1 MCGLTE
7 MSYVFDWWAIPN
19 VVSLIFSAF
28 LAIFVLKTNPNKDY
42 NRVFTLMFTDV
53 SITAFSG
60 TMVLISTDP
69 NVFIW
74 KDLLFLSSLPI
85 YGLVAYFVSIFPR
98 KSTVFGKHR
107 FATALLFL
115 PSALAG
121 GLYLQDRSPFI
132 AGGPLEGIWRIVTI
146 TSLFY
151 ALLVLLRSNLY
162 AISEIERRQIKYVLV
177 AFAIQAVFCVTH
189 LAIQFLPS
197 FYVVYVTVG
206 AASVLVDVLF
216 VVLIAYAIL
225 KYQLFDIEV
234 KMKKGIRYSIV
245 MTTLAALL
253 IIFNEGV
260 EFSLTESLFSGSVFS
275 IAAAVLLAVLFTPVN
290 DLARKGVNRLFPN
303 VSDSEQHYNLKKT
316 EIYRAA
322 LEQAWVDGSPS
333 EKEKA
338 MLKRLREK
346 LDLSEKDHKKLEVET
361 KMRLDYMSASIRG
374 SMNHTQQ

>member
-1 MCGLTE
+1 
-7 MSYVFDWWAIPN
+7 MSYVFNWLAFPN
-19 VVSLIFSAF
+19 IVSLVFSAF
-28 LAIFVLKTNPNKDY
+28 LAIYVLKTNPNKDY
-42 NRVFTLMFTDV
+42 NRVFALMFIDI

-60 TMVLISTDP
+60 TMVLFSTDP

-107 FATALLFL
+107 YATALLFL
-115 PSALAG
+115 PSVLAG
-121 GLYLQDRSPFI
+121 GLYLRGRSPFI
-132 AGGPLEGIWRIVTI
+132 AGGPLEGSWEIVTI

-151 ALLVLLRSNLY
+151 ALVVLVRSHLY
-162 AISEIERRQIKYVLV
+162 AISDIERKQVKYVLV

-189 LAIQFLPS
+189 LAIRFLLS
-197 FYVVYVTVG
+197 FYIVYVAVA
-206 AASVLVDVLF
+206 AASILVDVLF

-234 KMKKGIRYSIV
+234 KMKRSIRYSIV
-245 MTTLAALL
+245 MTTLAASL
-253 IIFNEGV
+253 IIFNESL
-260 EFSLTESLFSGSVFS
+260 EFFVTKSLFSGPVFS
-275 IAAAVLLAVLFTPVN
+275 ISAAFLLAVLFTPVN
-290 DLARKGVNRLFPN
+290 NLTKKGVDILFPN
-303 VSDSEQHYNLKKT
+303 VSDSERHYNLKKT

-338 MLKRLREK
+338 MLKCLREK
-346 LDLSEKDHKKLEVET
+346 LDLSEKDHKKLEAEVKT
-361 KMRLDYMSASIRG
+361 IGLQIR
-374 SMNHTQQ
+374 